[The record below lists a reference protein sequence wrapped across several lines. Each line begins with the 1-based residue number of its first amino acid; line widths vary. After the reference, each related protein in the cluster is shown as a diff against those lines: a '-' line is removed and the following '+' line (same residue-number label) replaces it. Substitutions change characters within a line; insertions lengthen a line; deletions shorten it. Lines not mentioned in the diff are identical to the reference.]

1 MDFSTDDVLFVLG
14 GIELAACVGCAL
26 YWLIGRGAEARPART
41 PARRVPATAR
51 THLRTGHAGGPQPV
65 STSHRTVGDDLDD
78 TGRHHVPDAL
88 LQAST
93 YRLSADRR
101 ARAKVP
107 VAEPFRGARSQ

>member
-1 MDFSTDDVLFVLG
+1 
-14 GIELAACVGCAL
+14 
-26 YWLIGRGAEARPART
+26 
-41 PARRVPATAR
+41 
-51 THLRTGHAGGPQPV
+51 
-65 STSHRTVGDDLDD
+65 
-78 TGRHHVPDAL
+78 VPDAL